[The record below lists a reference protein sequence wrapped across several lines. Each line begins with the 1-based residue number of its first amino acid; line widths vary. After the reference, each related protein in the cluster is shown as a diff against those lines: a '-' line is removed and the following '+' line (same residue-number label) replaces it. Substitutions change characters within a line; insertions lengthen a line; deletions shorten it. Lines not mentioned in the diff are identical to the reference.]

1 MDTACEVAAVCVG
14 IGLRIG
20 IPILI
25 LIALGWVLHRI
36 TKDRNRESK

>member
-1 MDTACEVAAVCVG
+1 MDIACEVIAVCVG

-36 TKDRNRESK
+36 TKDRNGGPK